1 MYDVL
6 KRAIC
11 SFHRMDIKK
20 KMFLWVFCL
29 GFFVFICDVQYW
41 FNARLF
47 GGSAC
52 HASLMTLG
60 GSRHRGVHATV
71 SSGAVGHDPVVA
83 SVALSGAIARRSSPH
98 LLKRC

>member
-20 KMFLWVFCL
+20 KCFYRFFAWV
-29 GFFVFICDVQYW
+29 FFVFICDVQYW

-47 GGSAC
+47 GGS
-52 HASLMTLG
+52 
-60 GSRHRGVHATV
+60 GVPRVSYDPWGVA
-71 SSGAVGHDPVVA
+71 SSGGACDGVVGR
-83 SVALSGAIARRSSPH
+83 GRS
-98 LLKRC
+98 